1 MQHSETFLWKIGAP
15 AGFGVMTTGVGMSK
29 LTARHGY
36 HLFDYTEY
44 PSLIQGGHNTYEVHI
59 SADPIKANKKSIDC
73 LICLNEDTWHL
84 HRHRL
89 EHDSLLVF
97 DPQEFDPKTSEVKNV
112 PIPFQQL
119 LNDLK
124 APKIALNM
132 VSLGASLAL
141 LGGDISYL
149 DEMIDDQFRKKSEE
163 IVAINQAA
171 AGAGYTYAQEHFG
184 ELCRPVL
191 DRSQVADRLD
201 EAGKAHDPLTV
212 LAGND
217 AFSLG
222 AIAADARFY
231 AAYPMSPSSSVI
243 AIMAAWAEKQGLVA
257 RHAEDEIG
265 VINEALGA
273 AHVGARASV
282 GTSGGGFAL
291 MVESLSY
298 AGVAE
303 IPIVVFLAQRP
314 GPATG
319 MPTWTEQGDLLFA
332 AHGGHGEFPK
342 IILAPGDIEEM
353 LALTPKAFNLADI
366 YQTPVVILSD
376 KLLSESHHSVPASAV
391 HAELSKHA
399 VDRGKTISEK
409 PYPDKKYMRY
419 ADSPEDGISPRL
431 LPGAVDAFYQANSYE
446 HLADSHTTEDAAD
459 RVQQVDKRSRKMT
472 TYLET
477 DFASPEVFGSLEEAQ
492 IALVSWGGN
501 KGAIWRAQALLAEDG
516 IKTAFIHFTHVYPL
530 NAGSLKP
537 FFAQDLPYLL
547 IENNSTGQFG
557 QLLRQQTGI
566 DLPEKLLKYDGRP
579 IFPEEIEKTV
589 LKLLSTESQL

>member
-1 MQHSETFLWKIGAP
+1 MLHTKTFLWKIGAP
-15 AGFGVMTTGVGMSK
+15 AGFGVMTTGMGMSK
-29 LTARHGY
+29 LAARHGF

-59 SADPIKANKKSIDC
+59 SPDPIKANKKVVDC
-73 LICLNEDTWHL
+73 LVCLNEETWHL
-84 HRHRL
+84 HSHRL

-97 DPQEFDPKTSEVKNV
+97 DPQEFDPKTSTAQKV

-141 LGGDISYL
+141 LGGDIAYL
-149 DEMIDDQFRKKSEE
+149 DQMIEDQFRKKSEE
-163 IVAINQAA
+163 IVDMNTAAAA
-171 AGAGYTYAQEHFG
+171 AGYNYAREHFG
-184 ELCRPVL
+184 QLCQPVF
-191 DRSQVADRLD
+191 DRARVHDRLD
-201 EAGKAHDPLTV
+201 EAGKAHDPLTI

-222 AIAADARFY
+222 AVAADARFY

-273 AHVGARASV
+273 AHAGARAAV

-303 IPIVVFLAQRP
+303 IPIVVFVAQRP

-342 IILAPGDIEEM
+342 IVLAPGDVEEM
-353 LALTPKAFNLADI
+353 LELTTKAFNLADI
-366 YQTPVVILSD
+366 YQTPVIILSD
-376 KLLSESHHSVPASAV
+376 KLLSESHHSVPATMV
-391 HAELSKHA
+391 HEKLNKHP
-399 VDRGKTISEK
+399 VDRGKTITEK
-409 PYPDKKYMRY
+409 PREDAPYVRY
-419 ADSPEDGISPRL
+419 ADSPDDGISPRL
-431 LPGAVDAFYQANSYE
+431 LPGAAGAFYQANSYE
-446 HLADSHTTEDAAD
+446 HVADSHTTEEAAN
-459 RVQQVDKRSRKMT
+459 RIEQVDKRARKIT

-477 DFASPEVFGSLEEAQ
+477 DFKTPEVFGELSEAQ
-492 IALVSWGGN
+492 IVLVSWGGN
-501 KGAIWRAQALLAEDG
+501 KGAIWRAQSLLAEDG
-516 IKTAFIHFTHVYPL
+516 IQTAFIHFTHVYPL
-530 NAGSLKP
+530 DEGALKP
-537 FFAQDLPYLL
+537 LFALALPYVL
-547 IENNSTGQFG
+547 IENNSAGQFG

-566 DLPEKLLKYDGRP
+566 DIPDKLLRYDGRP
-579 IFPEEIEKTV
+579 IHPEEIEKKV
-589 LKLLSTESQL
+589 RQLLSEKTQL